1 MLRVLRWLVILLLG
15 LMAVLVVGGYLLSPK
30 FTVARSTTVAAPAEK
45 VYALI
50 ADPREWKRWTVW
62 NARDPAMQITYSGP
76 PTGAGAGWAWTSKTE
91 GDGKMSFTAAEP
103 NRRLAYSLYFPDF
116 DTTST
121 GALELESGGAKTK
134 VTWVMHGDMGSNP
147 IFRWMTLFGDKMVGP
162 DFEAGLTNLKA
173 LAEAP

>member
-1 MLRVLRWLVILLLG
+1 MLKVLKWFVIILVG
-15 LMAVLVVGGYLLSPK
+15 LVAVLVLGGYLLSPK
-30 FTVARSTTVAAPAEK
+30 FTVTRGTTVAAPAEK

-62 NARDPAMQITYSGP
+62 NARDPAMQVTYSGP
-76 PTGAGAGWAWTSKTE
+76 PTGAGAGWAWQSKTE
-91 GDGKMSFTAAEP
+91 GDGKMRFTAAEP
-103 NRRLAYSLYFPDF
+103 NRRLAYDLYFPDF

-121 GALELESGGAKTK
+121 GALELANDGAKTQ
-134 VTWVMHGDMGSNP
+134 VTWIMNGDMGGNP
-147 IFRWMTLFGDKMVGP
+147 LFRWMALLGDKMVGP